1 MIRPLWPNQLF
12 AIEETIRLILLGT
25 RSLCVS
31 SPTGMGKSTI
41 MAKLIE
47 WAVSLGWNCAV
58 FTNRKLLTNQ
68 LMNTLNGA
76 GIHVGVR
83 AATFESWTDLNA
95 PVQICSMQTE
105 LHRVLK
111 KREKAMKR
119 LATEEEA
126 HRDHQLFPAQII
138 FIDELHL
145 NGGETMTAIVR
156 EYQEKWNAVVI
167 GVTATPIGCSH
178 ICEDLLVAGNTSSGR
193 ECGALV
199 LAESYEPAAFDI
211 WKVRRTKT
219 GVYSQTEMEDK
230 VKAIWSQCVVG
241 QIYDSW
247 KTINPDG
254 KASLG
259 FAPGVKESLG
269 LAMDFNRRGVNAA
282 HIDSEGIYVD
292 GQFYNTTEQTDRD
305 DVFARSKSGEVP
317 MIWSRFVLREG
328 VDLPWVE
335 SLSLACPI
343 ASVLSFVQTVGRGLR
358 ASPSTGKTTCKIID
372 HSATI
377 RMHGSPNADRDAEW
391 LAYYW
396 KPDDAITKDRL
407 DKLRD
412 PDSSEPEPIT
422 CPECGRIRKSG
433 PKCIECGFQHTQ
445 STRKVIQ
452 EDGTL
457 KLTKGDIFKKRHTRI
472 KPDTARL
479 VESDYYAAKN
489 GGKTFR
495 QMRGWFCKK
504 HGYWPPL
511 DMPFFPLNK
520 LDMARKVRDVPREN
534 LHQKPGQK

>member
-1 MIRPLWPNQLF
+1 MPRELWAHQIF
-12 AIEETIRLILLGT
+12 AISETIRLISTGV

-31 SPTGMGKSTI
+31 SPTGMGKSSI

-47 WAVSLGWNCAV
+47 WAVLQGWDCAV
-58 FTNRKLLTNQ
+58 FSNRRLLTNQ
-68 LMNTLNGA
+68 LMNTLNA
-76 GIHVGVR
+76 SGIHVGVR

-111 KREKAMKR
+111 KREQAMKR
-119 LATEEEA
+119 AKTKEEA
-126 HRDHQLFPAQII
+126 HSQHALFPARII

-145 NGGETMTAIVR
+145 NSGETMTAIVR
-156 EYQEKWNAVVI
+156 EYQEKWDAIVI

-199 LAESYEPAAFDI
+199 MAESYEPAAFDI

-219 GVYSQTEMEDK
+219 GVYSQSEMEEK

-247 KTINPDG
+247 KSINPEG
-254 KASLG
+254 KSSLG

-282 HIDSEGIYVD
+282 HIDGDGIYVD
-292 GQFYNTTEQTDRD
+292 GAYRKTTDQSDRD
-305 DVFARSKSGEVP
+305 EVFARSKSGEVP
-317 MIWSRFVLREG
+317 QIWSRFVLREG

-335 SLSLACPI
+335 CLSLACPI
-343 ASVLSFVQTVGRGLR
+343 ASLLSFVQTVGRGLR

-377 RMHGSPNADRDAEW
+377 RMHGSPNQDRDADW

-396 KPDDAITKDRL
+396 KPVDAITKDRL
-407 DKLRD
+407 DELRD
-412 PDSSEPEPIT
+412 PDTKEPEPIT
-422 CPECGRIRKSG
+422 CPECGRIRRSG
-433 PKCIECGFQHTQ
+433 PACIECGYQHTQ
-445 STRKVIQ
+445 STRRVIQ

-457 KLTKGDIFKKRHTRI
+457 RLTKGDIFKKRHARM

-479 VESDYYAAKN
+479 VENEFHAAVH

-511 DMPFFPLNK
+511 DLPFFPKNK
-520 LDMARKVRDVPREN
+520 LDMARKVKDVPREN
-534 LHQKPGQK
+534 LIQKEAR